1 MKINIFIISALLIF
15 ISCESKRNNDSTDT
29 IISTVI
35 EKGGVKISEVYSLSF
50 STAKLKV
57 NSPERNQPTL
67 DTNVVEFSFDI
78 SNYDLGEQTADL
90 DEKLCAN
97 SPEGQHIHLILNNNP
112 YTAHYESEFTKELET
127 GDYVALAFL
136 SRSYHESLK
145 NKSAYK
151 LWEFSV
157 GKEFESTIDIQDP
170 HLFYS
175 RPKGIYKGDDAK
187 RILLDFYL
195 VNVDLTPDGYKIK
208 AEVNGNSFI
217 LNKWVPYIVEGLP
230 MGENTIKL
238 SLLDGEGH
246 LVKSP
251 YNPVERTITLEE

>member
-1 MKINIFIISALLIF
+1 MKVNIIIISALLIF
-15 ISCESKRNNDSTDT
+15 ISCDNKKKSSSSDT

-35 EKGGVKISEVYSLSF
+35 EKGGLKVSEVYSLSF
-50 STAKLKV
+50 STAKLKI
-57 NSPERNQPTL
+57 NSPERNTAIL

-97 SPEGQHIHLILNNNP
+97 SPEGQHIHLILNNEP
-112 YTAHYESEFTKELET
+112 YAAHYDSEFTKELEK

-157 GKEFESTIDIQDP
+157 GKDFESQIDVNGS

-175 RPKGIYKGDDAK
+175 RPKSTYIGEDTK

-195 VNVDLTPDGYKIK
+195 VNVDLSPDGFKVK
-208 AEVNGNSFI
+208 AEVNGISFI
-217 LNKWVPYIVEGLP
+217 LNKWVPYIIEGLP
-230 MGENTIKL
+230 MGETKIKL
-238 SLLDGEGH
+238 SLLDEEGH

-251 YNPVERTITLEE
+251 YNPVERTIVLEE